1 MKSPATSAKHDSCR
15 QTLVEICGFE
25 TFTIQDQSMQVQD
38 AMVFVFLLQHVHKL
52 VHTFRMDHD
61 VISVPDICQS
71 LNGTNLKPIG
81 FQCSFPLP

>member
-1 MKSPATSAKHDSCR
+1 
-15 QTLVEICGFE
+15 
-25 TFTIQDQSMQVQD
+25 MQVQD

-61 VISVPDICQS
+61 VISVPNICQS